1 MRFFKSIKTVNSIFF
16 LPNLQKITLNL
27 GINHWVFIKTI
38 DLLFLV
44 EMFNLSIGS
53 YKDKFFVGLLA
64 SLKRPRDI
72 YFP

>member
-38 DLLFLV
+38 DLSAENKNVYQIKSMYKIYQGV
-44 EMFNLSIGS
+44 ELENDYLINH
-53 YKDKFFVGLLA
+53 YNK
-64 SLKRPRDI
+64 I
-72 YFP
+72 